1 MTKKEIE
8 QQLEQYREA
17 LKAMDA
23 DKWLGHYAEDATV
36 EDPVGGPVF
45 AGRDQLQKFF
55 TGVQK
60 NFKQLHIKPELTV
73 ILPPETAIK
82 GSVTGITV
90 KDVEVSFTLIATYKF
105 RDDGRIV
112 QMRAFWDPEELGK
125 QLKS

>member
-17 LKAMDA
+17 LKTMDA
-23 DKWLGHYAEDATV
+23 DKWLSHYAEDATV

-45 AGRDQLQKFF
+45 SGRDQLQKFF
-55 TGVQK
+55 KGVQK
-60 NFKQLHIKPELTV
+60 NFKQLHIKPELTIIV
-73 ILPPETAIK
+73 PPEAAIK

-90 KDVEVSFTLIATYKF
+90 KDIEVSFTLIATYKF
-105 RDDGRIV
+105 DDEGRVV

-125 QLKS
+125 QLKL